1 MTYASGYGVRVDA
14 IVLEKLGE
22 LHDAPR
28 YQDKGAFLETTH
40 DGQGFYLERGC
51 FWNDTEG
58 RAATGVTK
66 TDVRDVRAALGRMGI
81 RLTVDQVDEMLCRAY
96 AVTDGGSRAVLHETE
111 RAIDDKREQWRERR
125 RKRIADLRER
135 GLCIICGKVRVEDKS
150 TCLACGR
157 KANEHAK
164 KRKRATS
171 AR

>member
-40 DGQGFYLERGC
+40 DGQGFYLERGG

-81 RLTVDQVDEMLCRAY
+81 RLTVDQVVRSCTRPNARSMTSANNGASVVANASQTCASAASASFAARFASRTRAR
-96 AVTDGGSRAVLHETE
+96 ASRAAGKPTST
-111 RAIDDKREQWRERR
+111 RRNANARR
-125 RKRIADLRER
+125 RRD
-135 GLCIICGKVRVEDKS
+135 S
-150 TCLACGR
+150 
-157 KANEHAK
+157 
-164 KRKRATS
+164 RKR
-171 AR
+171 